1 MDNPMENRL
10 HLISIIRISTLIF
23 SLLITKVSQGQTYL
37 SSIEVGKH
45 AHQFYDATKKAFVV
59 IADSNSY
66 YIYNEELE
74 RYEVRPLIF
83 ESDSTFQHILVE
95 FYPVTTDSF
104 GTFFVYRA
112 CGVVYHFINDRLYRH
127 DRSFYHK
134 NQYGGTISAIDNE
147 IYMFGGFG
155 LFTEKNIITRYDR
168 ELREWFNVEYLNKP
182 PAPIFSPI
190 TSTYKNRL
198 IYLIGQ
204 NKPKDF
210 FNLKVY
216 SYDFLNQQWHILGNI
231 TENLSNK
238 LKTLYLSKLLKNNN
252 INNYVASSSFFLE
265 LDIEKNTYK
274 SYQLKNEVSII
285 SVQKHPLHNDL
296 IQVHKWRSG
305 IARYSIKVQSKSKII
320 NKQIDSGPIWIP
332 EKRTLL
338 NQLDVYII
346 ITFMLGSLLTLL
358 GFYISQRRT
367 KRRKTSATV
376 YFSTLPFERPDFIK
390 LRALMLNSPD
400 YTVAISDINEL
411 VEEDGLSAEA
421 TKKRRERLI
430 KEFTIYISE
439 HFDLSPSEV
448 FIELRHEKDRRIK
461 LIKLNNVISKTM

>member
-1 MDNPMENRL
+1 
-10 HLISIIRISTLIF
+10 LIF
-23 SLLITKVSQGQTYL
+23 SLLITKVIQGQTYL

-74 RYEVRPLIF
+74 RYEVKPLIF
-83 ESDSTFQHILVE
+83 ESDSTFQHILTHFHAVS
-95 FYPVTTDSF
+95 TDSF
-104 GTFFVYRA
+104 GTFFIHRG

-127 DRSFYHK
+127 DKSFYHK
-134 NQYGGTISAIDNE
+134 NQYGGAIFENDNE
-147 IYMFGGFG
+147 IYMFGGYG

-168 ELREWFNVEYLNKP
+168 ELREWFKVMNVNEP
-182 PAPIFSPI
+182 PEPIFKTI
-190 TSTYKNRL
+190 TTTHEHTL

-204 NKPKDF
+204 KYSKDST
-210 FNLKVY
+210 NSKVY
-216 SYDFLNQQWHILGNI
+216 SYCFQSHEWHQLGI
-231 TENLSNK
+231 VSENLFKK
-238 LKTLYLSKLLKNNN
+238 LKILFKKDDFNFN
-252 INNYVASSSFFLE
+252 IGNFFVGSDFYLE
-265 LDIEKNTYK
+265 LDIPKNTYK
-274 SYQLKNEVSII
+274 LYALKNPGSII
-285 SVQKHPLHNDL
+285 SVQRHPLHQDL
-296 IQVHKWRSG
+296 MQVCEWRSG
-305 IARYSIKVQSKSKII
+305 ILSYSVKVLPK
-320 NKQIDSGPIWIP
+320 NKFLKNMVDTGSIWNP
-332 EKRTLL
+332 ERKPVL
-338 NQLDVYII
+338 NKWQVTII

-376 YFSTLPFERPDFIK
+376 NFSTLPFERPDFIK

-421 TKKRRERLI
+421 TKKRRERLL
-430 KEFTIYISE
+430 KEFAIYVSQ

-448 FIELRHEKDRRIK
+448 FIELRHEKDKRIK